1 LAEKLQKL
9 LDNTYYIYS
18 IDDENAISGG
28 KYTML
33 IFKIM
38 CLATILIICIGIGFN
53 ISAKY
58 TSRVNGLKKML
69 RALNIFEE
77 KIKFTYE
84 PIPNIFEELGDN
96 FSNSKNENRVLF
108 KNNDYVGE
116 IFSRASLNMKTM
128 HAGEAWENAID
139 SVNTN
144 FSKEDINI
152 IKGLAKMLGKTDLD
166 GQVSEIRLTKQFINT
181 KIEEAE
187 IEKQKNSKLY
197 KTLGATIGLAT
208 VILLI

>member
-1 LAEKLQKL
+1 
-9 LDNTYYIYS
+9 
-18 IDDENAISGG
+18 
-28 KYTML
+28 ML

-38 CLATILIICIGIGFN
+38 CLATILIICMGIGFN

-96 FSNSKNENRVLF
+96 FSNSKNENQVLF
-108 KNNDYVGE
+108 KNNNENENENKNENMWRIFTNHENDYVGE